1 MYRQRCKVVVKVVH
15 ISGTHSMLDA
25 VNHGAPCVRANLI
38 SWNFQDKYRQLMPF
52 LDSRARE
59 KYREKKVEKV
69 RKKIW
74 ENNEE
79 RAS

>member
-1 MYRQRCKVVVKVVH
+1 
-15 ISGTHSMLDA
+15 
-25 VNHGAPCVRANLI
+25 
-38 SWNFQDKYRQLMPF
+38 MPF
-52 LDSRARE
+52 LDSTARE